1 MSDYNDETVF
11 DAFLPVTLVSLS
23 MIIILGW
30 QIFNNLQTRSSW
42 QAQYEQR
49 KQLVDQS
56 AKVQGGLEAM
66 INDLLSLS
74 ETDKDAK
81 AVIDKYQ
88 IKRNAP
94 PAK

>member
-11 DAFLPVTLVSLS
+11 DAFLPVTLVALSL
-23 MIIILGW
+23 IIILGW
-30 QIFNNLQTRSSW
+30 QIFNDLQTRSSW

-56 AKVQGGLEAM
+56 AKVQSGLEAM
-66 INDLLSLS
+66 INDLLSLA
-74 ETDKDAK
+74 ETDNAAK
-81 AVIDKYQ
+81 AIIDKYQ
-88 IKRNAP
+88 IKRTAP